1 MKFKRTTKFNP
12 DNLSAKVHKNWL
24 SEDKQ
29 FRIYWRKQAWGI
41 AVPGAYFALRWRGM
55 WDFAT
60 DRRPYK
66 TFRKACDECIKS
78 STPNISPASKRIRR
92 TSGQKKPRGRTSH

>member
-29 FRIYWRKQAWGI
+29 FRIYWRRQAWGI
-41 AVPGAYFALRWRGM
+41 AVPGAYFALRWQGG
-55 WDFAT
+55 WNFAT
-60 DRRPYK
+60 DRRPYR
-66 TFRKACDECIKS
+66 TFKKAINECTKALEQNDG
-78 STPNISPASKRIRR
+78 PSKRTHRTQDTKKRR
-92 TSGQKKPRGRTSH
+92 SKKGY